1 MYKCTICHILRDL
14 TFFTFKLDR
23 ILKMIAG
30 FKKTKV
36 GPKKFQILIKIK
48 KHVLVILKMSEF
60 WVSF

>member
-30 FKKTKV
+30 FKKKQ
-36 GPKKFQILIKIK
+36 KLDQKSSKY
-48 KHVLVILKMSEF
+48 
-60 WVSF
+60 